1 MSIRCKIFKKKNN
14 VKGYFYI
21 FVLALVLITTTSCNN
36 WDCNGDLD
44 GMWQMTE
51 WRDKE
56 GTVRATKEDMIFYSF
71 QLQMASFR
79 KQSGNHFF
87 IRTSMEATPEQ
98 IRIYDPIEYAGNG
111 HDNILPM
118 SILAVIGVP
127 RDGILLVQVLSGSTL
142 VLKTSEQDILTFRKY

>member
-1 MSIRCKIFKKKNN
+1 
-14 VKGYFYI
+14 
-21 FVLALVLITTTSCNN
+21 
-36 WDCNGDLD
+36 
-44 GMWQMTE
+44 MTE